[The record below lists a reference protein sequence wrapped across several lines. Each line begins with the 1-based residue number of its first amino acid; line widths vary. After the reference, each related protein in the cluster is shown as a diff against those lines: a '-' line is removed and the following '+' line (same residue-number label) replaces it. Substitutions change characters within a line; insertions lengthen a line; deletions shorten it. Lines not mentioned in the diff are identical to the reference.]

1 MSVSTRSR
9 TSSLFSLASTAS
21 SCTSGPPSPTLS
33 VTKQPAQQP
42 TTQDSPPIVLKWRS
56 QVFSAAFSFSRS
68 TNLHFTAFP
77 PQDVP
82 KAMFQSISQD
92 AAFSILYDH
101 SQPTT
106 LSLFATPQ
114 SKITPIYDISIPSN
128 LPCELIDLLHSDEW
142 YYYTVGDSI
151 SFPIGI
157 SNFASGYEHHVAVRN
172 IHGGIEKYI
181 FGPGGLSIHS
191 VCQIQDKG
199 TRYVEDIP
207 RETLYLEE
215 KTEVLCNK
223 TLKWWFESQVS
234 KRTAEA
240 HQSLRVRW
248 DDRFRGDCRLTQCS
262 EKADLLH

>member
-1 MSVSTRSR
+1 M
-9 TSSLFSLASTAS
+9 
-21 SCTSGPPSPTLS
+21 
-33 VTKQPAQQP
+33 TKQPAQQP
-42 TTQDSPPIVLKWRS
+42 TTQDSPPIVLKWRP
-56 QVFSAAFSFSRS
+56 QVFSAALSSSRS
-68 TNLHFTAFP
+68 TNLHFTTFP

-82 KAMFQSISQD
+82 KAMFQSISHD
-92 AAFSILYDH
+92 AALSILHDH

-114 SKITPIYDISIPSN
+114 SKITPVCDISIPSN

-151 SFPIGI
+151 SLPMVI
-157 SNFASGYEHHVAVRN
+157 SHFASGYEHRVAVRN
-172 IHGGIEKYI
+172 IHGGIERYI
-181 FGPGGLSIHS
+181 FGPRGLSILS
-191 VCQIQDKG
+191 VCQIQDKRI
-199 TRYVEDIP
+199 RYIEDIP

-223 TLKWWFESQVS
+223 ALKWWFESQIS
-234 KRTAEA
+234 KRIAEV

-248 DDRFRGDCRLTQCS
+248 DDRFRSDCRLTQCS